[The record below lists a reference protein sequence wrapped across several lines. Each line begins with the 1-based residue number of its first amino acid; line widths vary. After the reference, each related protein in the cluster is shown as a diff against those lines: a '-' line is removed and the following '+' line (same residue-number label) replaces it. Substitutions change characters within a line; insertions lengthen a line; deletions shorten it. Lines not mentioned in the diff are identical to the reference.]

1 MRVRLLGAFLL
12 LTLFV
17 LVALEVPLAV
27 NYRDR
32 QLTELRNG
40 LERDA
45 FVLASYVQN
54 RLSEPDTSEL
64 ATIAFNY
71 SVETKGRVVIIAR
84 TGEVLAD
91 TDPLRDGIRNFSS
104 RPEVAA
110 ALDQKVASGSRYSQ
124 SLKTGLIYVAVP
136 VSQGND
142 VVGAVRLSYSTEQVE
157 DRVHQYWL
165 LLGLAGAVTL
175 AVAAMVGIFIARWVT
190 RPLGELNGAAR
201 EIGSGDLHARA
212 DTSHG
217 PPEVRALASSFNLT
231 AERLRELLLA
241 QEQFVADASHQLR
254 TPLTALRLRLE
265 MIETEVEGPLAE
277 DIEAAHSEV
286 LRMSRIVDGLL
297 ALARAERSPGAGP
310 STIAIAIGPI
320 IAERLSIWEHIARE
334 RSVSL
339 IAVPTALEAMADP
352 DRLSQILD
360 NYIANA
366 LEVSPPGSALTIRT
380 SIEVHGA
387 ARYTVVHVTDQGPGL
402 TDDQRDHAFD
412 RFWRV
417 DAARSELGG
426 SGLGLAIVSKLAEVD
441 RGRAELRAAPSGG
454 IDAVVLLPC

>member
-1 MRVRLLGAFLL
+1 MKVRLLGAFLL

-45 FVLASYVQN
+45 FVLASYVQS
-54 RLSEPDTSEL
+54 RLTDPDTSEL

-110 ALDQKVASGSRYSQ
+110 ALDQKVASGSRYSE

-136 VSQGND
+136 VSLGNE
-142 VVGAVRLSYSTEQVE
+142 VVGAVRLSYSTQQVE

-175 AVAAMVGIFIARWVT
+175 AVAATVGIFIARWVT
-190 RPLGELNGAAR
+190 RPLGELNDAAR
-201 EIGSGDLHARA
+201 EIGSGDLDARA
-212 DTSHG
+212 DASHG

-231 AERLRELLLA
+231 AERLRELLVA

-265 MIETEVEGPLAE
+265 MIETEVEGPVVE

-286 LRMSRIVDGLL
+286 LRMSRLVDGLL

-310 STIAIAIGPI
+310 STISIGPV
-320 IAERLSIWEHIARE
+320 IAERLSIWEHVARE

-339 IAVPTALEAMADP
+339 ITVPTALDAVADP

-366 LEVSPPGSALTIRT
+366 LEVSPPGSSLMIRT
-380 SIEVHGA
+380 SIEVHGTD
-387 ARYTVVHVTDQGPGL
+387 RYTVVHVTDQGPGL
-402 TDDQRDHAFD
+402 TDEQRDHAFD

-417 DAARSELGG
+417 DAGRSELGG
-426 SGLGLAIVSKLAEVD
+426 SGLGLAIVSKLAEAD

-454 IDAVVLLPC
+454 IDAVVLLPS

>member
-136 VSQGND
+136 VSQGNE
-142 VVGAVRLSYSTEQVE
+142 VVGAVRLSYSTQQVE

-201 EIGSGDLHARA
+201 EIGSGDLEARA

-265 MIETEVEGPLAE
+265 MIETEVEGPVAE

-310 STIAIAIGPI
+310 STIAIGPI

-339 IAVPTALEAMADP
+339 ISIPTALGATADP

-387 ARYTVVHVTDQGPGL
+387 ARYTVVHVSDQGPGL
-402 TDDQRDHAFD
+402 TDDQRAHAFD
-412 RFWRV
+412 RFWR
-417 DAARSELGG
+417 AEAGRSELGG
-426 SGLGLAIVSKLAEVD
+426 SGLGLAIVSKLAEAD

-454 IDAVVLLPC
+454 IDAVVLLPS

>member
-54 RLSEPDTSEL
+54 RLSEADTSEL

-142 VVGAVRLSYSTEQVE
+142 VVGAVRLSYSTQQVE

-201 EIGSGDLHARA
+201 EIGSGDLEARA

-265 MIETEVEGPLAE
+265 MIETEVEGPVAE

-310 STIAIAIGPI
+310 STIAIGPI

-339 IAVPTALEAMADP
+339 ISIPTALGATADP

-387 ARYTVVHVTDQGPGL
+387 ARYTVVHVSDQGPGL
-402 TDDQRDHAFD
+402 TDDQRAHAFD
-412 RFWRV
+412 RFWR
-417 DAARSELGG
+417 AEAGRSELGG
-426 SGLGLAIVSKLAEVD
+426 SGLGLAIVSKLAEAD

-454 IDAVVLLPC
+454 IDAVVLLPS

>member
-1 MRVRLLGAFLL
+1 MRLRLLGAFLL

-45 FVLASYVQN
+45 FVLASYVQS
-54 RLSEPDTSEL
+54 RLTDPDTTEL
-64 ATIAFNY
+64 STIAFNY

-104 RPEVAA
+104 RPEIAA
-110 ALDQKVASGSRYSQ
+110 ALDQKVASGSRYSR

-142 VVGAVRLSYSTEQVE
+142 VVGAVRLSYSTQQVE
-157 DRVHQYWL
+157 DRVHQYWW

-175 AVAAMVGIFIARWVT
+175 LVAAILGILIARWVT
-190 RPLGELNGAAR
+190 RPLGELNDAAR
-201 EIGSGDLHARA
+201 DIGSGDLDARA
-212 DTSHG
+212 DSSHG
-217 PPEVRALASSFNLT
+217 PPEVRTLAASFNLT
-231 AERLRELLLA
+231 AERLRELLVA

-265 MIETEVEGPLAE
+265 MIESEVDGPVVE

-286 LRMSRIVDGLL
+286 LRMSRLVDGLL
-297 ALARAERSPGAGP
+297 ALARAERSPGAEP
-310 STIAIAIGPI
+310 TSIDIGPV
-320 IAERLSIWEHIARE
+320 IAERLSIWAHIARE

-339 IAVPTALEAMADP
+339 IAIPTALTAVADP

-366 LEVSPPGSALTIRT
+366 LEVSPADSSLMIRT
-380 SIEVHGA
+380 SIEVHGTD
-387 ARYTVVHVTDQGPGL
+387 RFVVLHVVDQGPGL
-402 TDDQRDHAFD
+402 TAEQRDHAFD

-417 DAARSELGG
+417 DAGRSELGG
-426 SGLGLAIVSKLAEVD
+426 SGLGLAIVSKLVEAD
-441 RGRAELRAAPSGG
+441 RGRAELRAAPGGG
-454 IDAVVLLPC
+454 IDAVVLLPT

>member
-1 MRVRLLGAFLL
+1 MKVRLLGAFLL

-45 FVLASYVQN
+45 FVLASYVQS
-54 RLSEPDTSEL
+54 RLTDPDTSEL

-110 ALDQKVASGSRYSQ
+110 ALDQKVASGSRYSE

-136 VSQGND
+136 VSQGNE
-142 VVGAVRLSYSTEQVE
+142 VVGAVRLSYSTQQVE

-175 AVAAMVGIFIARWVT
+175 AVAATVGIFIARWVT
-190 RPLGELNGAAR
+190 RPLGELNDAAR
-201 EIGSGDLHARA
+201 EIGSGDLDARA
-212 DTSHG
+212 DASHG

-231 AERLRELLLA
+231 AERLRELLVA

-265 MIETEVEGPLAE
+265 MIETEVEGPVVE

-286 LRMSRIVDGLL
+286 LRMSRLVDGLL

-310 STIAIAIGPI
+310 STISIGPV

-339 IAVPTALEAMADP
+339 ITVPTALDAVADP

-366 LEVSPPGSALTIRT
+366 LEVSPPGSSLMIRT
-380 SIEVHGA
+380 SIEVHGTD
-387 ARYTVVHVTDQGPGL
+387 RYTVVHVTDQGPGL
-402 TDDQRDHAFD
+402 TDEQRDHAFD

-417 DAARSELGG
+417 DAGRSELGG
-426 SGLGLAIVSKLAEVD
+426 SGLGLAIVSKLAEAD

-454 IDAVVLLPC
+454 IDAVVLLPS

>member
-1 MRVRLLGAFLL
+1 MKVRLLGAFLL

-45 FVLASYVQN
+45 FVLASYVQS
-54 RLSEPDTSEL
+54 RLTDPDTSEL

-110 ALDQKVASGSRYSQ
+110 ALDQKVASGSRYSE

-136 VSQGND
+136 VSLGNE
-142 VVGAVRLSYSTEQVE
+142 VVGAVRLSYSTQQVE

-175 AVAAMVGIFIARWVT
+175 AVAATVGIFIARWVT
-190 RPLGELNGAAR
+190 RPLGELNDAAR
-201 EIGSGDLHARA
+201 EIGSGDLDARA
-212 DTSHG
+212 DASHG

-231 AERLRELLLA
+231 AERLRELLVA

-265 MIETEVEGPLAE
+265 MIETEVEGPVVE

-286 LRMSRIVDGLL
+286 LRMSRLVDGLL

-310 STIAIAIGPI
+310 STISIGPV

-339 IAVPTALEAMADP
+339 ITVPTALDAVADP

-366 LEVSPPGSALTIRT
+366 LEVSPPGSSLMIRT
-380 SIEVHGA
+380 SIEVHGTD
-387 ARYTVVHVTDQGPGL
+387 RYTVVHVTDQGPGL
-402 TDDQRDHAFD
+402 TDEQRDHAFD

-417 DAARSELGG
+417 DAGRSELGG
-426 SGLGLAIVSKLAEVD
+426 SGLGLAIVSKLAEAD

-454 IDAVVLLPC
+454 IDAVVLLPS

>member
-54 RLSEPDTSEL
+54 RLTEPDTSEL

-110 ALDQKVASGSRYSQ
+110 ALDQKVASGSRYSE

-142 VVGAVRLSYSTEQVE
+142 VVGAVRLSYSTKQVE

-190 RPLGELNGAAR
+190 RPLGELNDAAR
-201 EIGSGDLHARA
+201 EIGAGDLDARA
-212 DTSHG
+212 DASHG

-231 AERLRELLLA
+231 AERLRELLVA

-265 MIETEVEGPLAE
+265 MIESEVDGPVLE

-286 LRMSRIVDGLL
+286 LRMSRLVDGLL
-297 ALARAERSPGAGP
+297 ALARSERSSGSDP
-310 STIAIAIGPI
+310 SSIAIGPI

-339 IAVPTALEAMADP
+339 ITVPTALDAVADP
-352 DRLSQILD
+352 DRLGQILD
-360 NYIANA
+360 NFIANA
-366 LEVSPPGSALTIRT
+366 LEVSPPESSLMIRT
-380 SIEVHGA
+380 SIETHGA
-387 ARYTVVHVTDQGPGL
+387 TRYTVVHVVDQGPGL
-402 TDDQRDHAFD
+402 TDEQRDRVFD
-412 RFWRV
+412 RFWR
-417 DAARSELGG
+417 AEAGRSELGG
-426 SGLGLAIVSKLAEVD
+426 SGLGLAIVRKLAEAD
-441 RGRAELRAAPSGG
+441 RGWAELRAAPSGG
-454 IDAVVLLPC
+454 IDAVVLLPS

>member
-1 MRVRLLGAFLL
+1 MKVRLLGAFLL

-54 RLSEPDTSEL
+54 RLAQPDTTEL
-64 ATIAFNY
+64 STIAFNY

-84 TGEVLAD
+84 NGDVLAD
-91 TDPLRDGIRNFSS
+91 TDPLRDGIRNFST

-110 ALDQKVASGSRYSQ
+110 ALDQKVASGTRYSE

-142 VVGAVRLSYSTEQVE
+142 VVGVVRLSYSTQQVE

-165 LLGLAGAVTL
+165 LLALAGLVTL
-175 AVAAMVGIFIARWVT
+175 FVAAMVGVFIARWVT
-190 RPLGELNGAAR
+190 RPLGDLNNAAR
-201 EIGSGDLHARA
+201 DIGTGNLDARA
-212 DTSHG
+212 DISHG
-217 PPEVRALASSFNLT
+217 PPEVRTLASSFNLT
-231 AERLRELLLA
+231 AERLRELLVA

-265 MIETEVEGPLAE
+265 MIETEVDGPVFD

-286 LRMSRIVDGLL
+286 LRMSRLVDGLL
-297 ALARAERSPGAGP
+297 ALARAERSPGAGT
-310 STIAIAIGPI
+310 SAIAIGPV
-320 IAERLSIWEHIARE
+320 IAERLSIWEHISHE

-339 IAVPTALEAMADP
+339 IAVPTSLSAIADA

-366 LEVSPPGSALTIRT
+366 LEVAPPASSITIRA

-387 ARYTVVHVTDQGPGL
+387 DRFAVVHVIDQGPGL
-402 TDDQRDHAFD
+402 TEEQRTHAFD

-417 DAARSELGG
+417 DAGRSELGG
-426 SGLGLAIVSKLAEVD
+426 SGLGLAIVSKLADAD
-441 RGRAELRAAPSGG
+441 RGRAELRATPAGG
-454 IDAVVLLPC
+454 IDAVILLPT

>member
-54 RLSEPDTSEL
+54 RLSEPDASEL
-64 ATIAFNY
+64 GTIAFNY
-71 SVETKGRVVIIAR
+71 SVETTGRVVIIAL

-136 VSQGND
+136 VSQGNE

-201 EIGSGDLHARA
+201 EIGSGDLNARA

-265 MIETEVEGPLAE
+265 MIETEIEGPLAE

-297 ALARAERSPGAGP
+297 ALARAERSPGARS

-320 IAERLSIWEHIARE
+320 IAERLSIWEHIAGE

-366 LEVSPPGSALTIRT
+366 LEVSPPGSALIIRT

-426 SGLGLAIVSKLAEVD
+426 SGLGLAIVSKLVEAD
-441 RGRAELRAAPSGG
+441 RGRAELRTAPSGG